1 MGDPVTEYFQNK
13 DWVKTINMDYIRNL
27 YENTKIV
34 DNKPLDNYNQYVFK
48 IVEKILVKINEAIN
62 TDRTIIIPDYLKKIL
77 EVNYFNAGLELT
89 HDYKEPIL
97 HIEFTI
103 NYSDENNNNMEIIEH
118 IIHNTIN
125 NYSFIINTYDNY
137 QFTITYNIKSFR
149 LRQVSKTVE
158 TKISSIYII
167 PTININKSSST
178 ECNFKFALHNFY
190 KLALLNKDKEGITNE
205 IKGVAGNFISD
216 NIERVYTNYKQT
228 NILKTTAKETEFK
241 SKNELIT
248 QNTTPENNINITNA
262 ANLKIIEQYTL
273 FRQIYTLPPYNHN
286 NNESVKFYYMFTLL
300 FSQAYISIPMTF
312 LMNILYLYILRDN
325 VHKSMNNFIPS
336 DDIKNYQIYDKDNH
350 LLIFKVILKIND
362 NELMEQSIK
371 KTGPTSCTI
380 EITSIYNLKTD
391 NLYVDTII
399 HRDDTG
405 FYTLTIPTSNY
416 FTKLFSE
423 PVVFFID
430 THQTQMGGV
439 LSHTVTTTKQSS
451 KSLATYRKTLKKH
464 KRTA

>member
-1 MGDPVTEYFQNK
+1 MMRLPLNIDRLKQKKFIYYFIAFLIFISLIPLSEPYEGAQVQSNNLREAS
-13 DWVKTINMDYIRNL
+13 DWWDL
-27 YENTKIV
+27 AS
-34 DNKPLDNYNQYVFK
+34 P
-48 IVEKILVKINEAIN
+48 
-62 TDRTIIIPDYLKKIL
+62 IIPYIFRIDTQNEWRVFYGIILFFVTLFFKKIL

-103 NYSDENNNNMEIIEH
+103 NYSDENNNNNMEIIEH

-149 LRQVSKTVE
+149 QRLRQVSKTVE
-158 TKISSIYII
+158 TEISSIYII

-248 QNTTPENNINITNA
+248 QNTTPENNINITSICSIDDIHSNVRYS
-262 ANLKIIEQYTL
+262 LILSGKS
-273 FRQIYTLPPYNHN
+273 R
-286 NNESVKFYYMFTLL
+286 MFT
-300 FSQAYISIPMTF
+300 PTK
-312 LMNILYLYILRDN
+312 
-325 VHKSMNNFIPS
+325 KS
-336 DDIKNYQIYDKDNH
+336 
-350 LLIFKVILKIND
+350 
-362 NELMEQSIK
+362 
-371 KTGPTSCTI
+371 
-380 EITSIYNLKTD
+380 
-391 NLYVDTII
+391 
-399 HRDDTG
+399 
-405 FYTLTIPTSNY
+405 
-416 FTKLFSE
+416 
-423 PVVFFID
+423 
-430 THQTQMGGV
+430 
-439 LSHTVTTTKQSS
+439 
-451 KSLATYRKTLKKH
+451 
-464 KRTA
+464 